1 IRALIGE
8 CRQHPA
14 EARQVISEAARPLRD
29 RLSEYLSAGQRSGAV
44 RRDLA
49 VTQAVDCF
57 TGMLL
62 SNMLRRT
69 GGLQELGY
77 EAGEFLRTCVELF
90 VRGIEAPS
98 RHRA

>member
-1 IRALIGE
+1 
-8 CRQHPA
+8 
-14 EARQVISEAARPLRD
+14 LRD
-29 RLSEYLSAGQRSGAV
+29 RLSRYLAAGQKSGAV

-62 SNMLRRT
+62 AHMLRRT

-77 EAGEFLRTCVELF
+77 ETEDFLETCVDLF
-90 VRGIEAPS
+90 VRGIAAAEPPKA
-98 RHRA
+98 HRR